1 MKKSTVALFVFGIFS
16 VVAVSSCKKS
26 ATATISKSRTQMLT
40 QMAWKYDLH
49 GLDENNNGVIDP
61 SENDMPSCQSD
72 DVYTFYSGGTGL
84 YNRGDIA
91 CAPDDANTSFT
102 WSLDNNETQLTIF
115 SFSQAISKLDDNTLE
130 VYYEDQNSMGQTV
143 KYITRYKH

>member
-1 MKKSTVALFVFGIFS
+1 MKKSTVALFVFGMFS
-16 VVAVSSCKKS
+16 IVVVSSCKKS
-26 ATATISKSRTQMLT
+26 STTTVTKPRTQLLT

-84 YNRGDIA
+84 YNRGDMA
-91 CAPDDANTSFT
+91 CAPDDANTNFT

-130 VYYEDQNSMGQTV
+130 VYYEDQNSTGQTV